1 MLSLARSLFQEQ
13 MSLERL
19 VSTIITEAKELLKC
33 ERCTVYLLELK
44 MYDQVG
50 IRLYR
55 ITLQKEDFFPI
66 VVFRKV
72 LELFFEILVGF

>member
-1 MLSLARSLFQEQ
+1 

-19 VSTIITEAKELLKC
+19 VSTIIMEAKELLKC

-55 ITLQKEDFFPI
+55 ITLQKDYNTFPI

-72 LELFFEILVGF
+72 LELFFNLSWILTYCLHS